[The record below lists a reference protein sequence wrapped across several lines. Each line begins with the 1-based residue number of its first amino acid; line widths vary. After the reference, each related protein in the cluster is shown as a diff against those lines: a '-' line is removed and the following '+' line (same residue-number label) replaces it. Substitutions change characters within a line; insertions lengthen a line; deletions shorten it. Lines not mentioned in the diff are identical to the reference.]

1 MRAGSSPARGTI
13 HLGIWMKY
21 PYATLNMC
29 LKSMLGSQE
38 LVDKWYESPNRAFGM
53 QTPLQMLESGDE
65 PRKTVYKYILA
76 QLNYIP
82 Q

>member
-1 MRAGSSPARGTI
+1 
-13 HLGIWMKY
+13 
-21 PYATLNMC
+21 
-29 LKSMLGSQE
+29 
-38 LVDKWYESPNRAFGM
+38 
-53 QTPLQMLESGDE
+53 MLESGDE

>member
-1 MRAGSSPARGTI
+1 
-13 HLGIWMKY
+13 
-21 PYATLNMC
+21 MC
-29 LKSMLGSQE
+29 LRSMLGSQE
-38 LVDKWYESPNRAFGM
+38 LVDKWYESPNRAFDM

-65 PRKTVYKYILA
+65 TRKTVYKYILA